1 MLVWFNSQEEAAMT
15 SAIRT
20 SFAST
25 LVVALTALC
34 ANPVLASHSCG
45 HDGWSGHGSD
55 KLTAKRMFV
64 ANRSTNVVDAYDRR
78 GNWVL
83 DLTNDGLITP
93 FGIDVD
99 DGNIYVVS
107 QGANEVYAYLQ
118 NSESRSG
125 PSRNPQLKL
134 LVHDDTGRL
143 QKPFYT
149 TIADGVLYVSSH
161 DTNEVLRY
169 DAETGAFIDVAVTSG
184 EDGLSGPRGLDFDSK
199 GRLYVAS
206 SLGNEVIVYNR
217 RGRAIKHIAVGI
229 PTPCG
234 VSISKYDEI
243 CVGSAGGD
251 GVHCYDPDGNEVYSD
266 TAGKVCGLDFGPRG
280 ELYTTRPDMNGGAG
294 AVTVHSL
301 RPGSQGEWFAD
312 TDLPAGLSWGE

>member
-1 MLVWFNSQEEAAMT
+1 MT
-15 SAIRT
+15 RSTSTAIAR
-20 SFAST
+20 T
-25 LVVALTALC
+25 LVVALAALC
-34 ANPVLASHSCG
+34 ANLGFAG
-45 HDGWSGHGSD
+45 HAGGQDGWSGRRSED
-55 KLTAKRMFV
+55 LTAKRMFV
-64 ANRSTNVVDAYDRR
+64 ANRGSNVVDAYDRK
-78 GNWVL
+78 GNWEL
-83 DLTNDGLITP
+83 DLSAGGLMVP

-99 DGNIYVVS
+99 HEDVYVVS
-107 QGANEVYAYLQ
+107 QGTNEVYAYLH
-118 NSESRSG
+118 EGKSRSG
-125 PSRNPQLKL
+125 FRGNPQLEL
-134 LVHDDTGRL
+134 LVRGDTGRL

-149 TIADGVLYVSSH
+149 AIADGVLYVSSH
-161 DTNEVLRY
+161 DTNEVLGY
-169 DAETGAFIDVAVTSG
+169 DAESGEFIDVAVDSG
-184 EDGLSGPRGLDFDSK
+184 EGGLSGPRGLDFDSK

-217 RGRAIKHIAVGI
+217 RGRAIRHIAVGI

-251 GVHCYDPDGNEVYSD
+251 GVHCYDPKGNEIYSD

-280 ELYTTRPDMNGGAG
+280 ELYTTRPDMRDGAG

-301 RPGSQGEWFAD
+301 RPGTQGEWFAD